1 MSGLDLDRVTRAHV
15 IAPHPDDEAIGAFG
29 LIAALRARGAVVDVT
44 LVTDGSA
51 SHPNSRAWPPAR
63 LSAARYAE
71 TRRVLRRAGVRRQ
84 DLRFLDHADGALG
97 FAGHTTIAR
106 LARELARRPRPD
118 LIITPS
124 INDNHADHRA
134 AAKAVARAWPASIKR
149 LSYLVW
155 PRLQPHRPRPRG
167 RRVTLPLGGRAAM
180 KRAALRLY
188 RTQTGAIE
196 DDPDGFLLGR
206 DLLVRFARPVEHFG
220 TWP

>member
-1 MSGLDLDRVTRAHV
+1 VSGLDLDRVTRAHV

-84 DLRFLDHADGALG
+84 DLRFLGHADGALG
-97 FAGHTTIAR
+97 FADHPTIAR

-134 AAKAVARAWPASIKR
+134 VAKAVARAWPASIKR